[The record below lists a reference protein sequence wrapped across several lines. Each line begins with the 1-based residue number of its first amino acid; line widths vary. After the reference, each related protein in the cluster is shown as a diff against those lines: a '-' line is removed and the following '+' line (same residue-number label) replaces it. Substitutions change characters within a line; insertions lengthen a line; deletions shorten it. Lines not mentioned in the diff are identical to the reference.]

1 MRGTLFLYGQP
12 QTGRREYRSVAAAVR
27 RENEPVGRDKGEMIG
42 EQF

>member
-12 QTGRREYRSVAAAVR
+12 QTGRREYRSVAVR